1 MADLLEEEAALV
13 VVRDVPEVP
22 ETPAEKYARRSSS
35 PPAVFPAAPV
45 MSAKEKIAAMEEAA
59 AKARRERKVYLCQI
73 RGTWIVTAMLTSY
86 PRSWIWKSRTHPC
99 WQLIKRLNDN

>member
-13 VVRDVPEVP
+13 VRDAPEVP

-35 PPAVFPAAPV
+35 PPAIFPAAPV

-59 AKARRERKVYLCQI
+59 AKARRERKVYLYQT
-73 RGTWIVTAMLTSY
+73 RGAWITTAVLTSF
-86 PRSWIWKSRTHPC
+86 S
-99 WQLIKRLNDN
+99 